1 VRRTTVFVLAFLLA
15 AILAAAIV
23 QFLVLAR

>member
-1 VRRTTVFVLAFLLA
+1 VSTRNLIIASVLCGI

-23 QFLVLAR
+23 QFVVLL